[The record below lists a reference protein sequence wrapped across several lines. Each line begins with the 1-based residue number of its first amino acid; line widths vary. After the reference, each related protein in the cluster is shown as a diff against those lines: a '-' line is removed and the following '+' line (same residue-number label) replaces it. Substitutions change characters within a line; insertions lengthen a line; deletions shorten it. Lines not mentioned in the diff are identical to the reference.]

1 MTYRTIAIGA
11 LIATCLLVVTQGSAQ
26 AAIVCNDE
34 FQAVNG
40 QWISTPYCREKNLA
54 RVARSYGFRVTD
66 EAIRYNESTKAA
78 VCRAIGYDIR
88 VTEICALYRNDG
100 GSRRR

>member
-1 MTYRTIAIGA
+1 MTNRAIAIGA
-11 LIATCLLVVTQGSAQ
+11 LIAVSLIVFARGGAH
-26 AAIVCNDE
+26 AAIVCSDD

-40 QWISTPYCREKNLA
+40 QWVSTPYCREKNLA
-54 RVARSYGFRVTD
+54 RVARSYGFKVSD

-88 VTEICALYRNDG
+88 VTDICALYRNDG
-100 GSRRR
+100 GSLRR